1 MKKFK
6 KLIPAFCAM
15 LVSAAMLGTS
25 TYAWFSVNKKVE
37 ATGMSV
43 TAQANTQYFAVLN
56 SLDGGK
62 FTTGKTDVK
71 TSVVA
76 ARTQNGTANTTAEN
90 KEQYVNP
97 ISFTTE
103 QIAQE
108 GLTAIAANK
117 WYTANIN
124 EYNGIKPGM
133 TDDTDSSVK
142 YQSLT
147 YVGDATT
154 ATATTVY
161 TKGEYFV
168 GYTFYVGVA
177 DDTANF
183 EGYLKFEATVSNG
196 VTVAGVKVNGT
207 VKGGSAA
214 TDAYVPLED
223 FVSDNAK
230 TKGFTAGQYN
240 LNSKTEAG
248 GDATYVAVTVYVFID
263 GTAENV
269 KDSSTVAQLTGSV
282 SVSVTGFS
290 ESEYNA
296 AIE

>member
-37 ATGMSV
+37 ANGMSV

-71 TSVVA
+71 TSVA
-76 ARTQNGTANTTAEN
+76 ATRTQDGTANTTAEN

-97 ISFTTE
+97 ISFTTA

-108 GLTAIAANK
+108 GLTTIEANK

-124 EYNGIKPGM
+124 EYDGIKPGM
-133 TDDTDSSVK
+133 AGDTDSSVK

-147 YVGDATT
+147 PVGDATT
-154 ATATTVY
+154 ATETAVY
-161 TKGEYFV
+161 TNGGYFV

-183 EGYLKFEATVSNG
+183 EGYLKFEASEAQNG
-196 VTVAGVKVNGT
+196 VTVAGVKVNGA
-207 VKGGSAA
+207 VKGGSGA
-214 TDAYVPLED
+214 TDAYVPLAD
-223 FVSDNAK
+223 FTGDNAK

-248 GDATYVAVTVYVFID
+248 DATYVTVTVYVFID

-290 ESEYNA
+290 ASEYNA
-296 AIE
+296 AIA